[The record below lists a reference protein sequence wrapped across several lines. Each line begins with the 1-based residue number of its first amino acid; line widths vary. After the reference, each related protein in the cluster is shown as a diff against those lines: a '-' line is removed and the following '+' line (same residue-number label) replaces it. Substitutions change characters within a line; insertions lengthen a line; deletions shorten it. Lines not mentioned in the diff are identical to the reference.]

1 MKIESLIQKKH
12 EKFLGVTFNSRLNFH
27 HYISNICKTAGNKLH
42 ALARVSNYMDQDKKK
57 ILFNSYFLSQFN
69 YCTLIWMNHNKSTNN
84 RTNSLHKRALR
95 LIYCDHSSN
104 FQELLKRDN
113 SVTIYQKNIQA
124 LAILKYKKWFSVSS
138 AICKYRMEWLGN
150 HFKLRSRN
158 LEYGTRRNETKIT
171 FVFFQRRN

>member
-12 EKFLGVTFNSRLNFH
+12 EKFLGVTFDSRLNLH

-84 RTNSLHKRALR
+84 RINRE
-95 LIYCDHSSN
+95 I
-104 FQELLKRDN
+104 
-113 SVTIYQKNIQA
+113 IP
-124 LAILKYKKWFSVSS
+124 
-138 AICKYRMEWLGN
+138 
-150 HFKLRSRN
+150 
-158 LEYGTRRNETKIT
+158 
-171 FVFFQRRN
+171 